1 MRDLDCLENGTP
13 KRANKT
19 NTQNGEARHSLNL
32 KAKAHE
38 NDRSNGT
45 TYVNF
50 DLVQMGVGGINSW
63 GTIPL
68 DQYLIPAAE
77 REFTFVIRPVGN

>member
-38 NDRSNGT
+38 NDRANGT
-45 TYVNF
+45 TFVNF

-63 GTIPL
+63 GTLPL
-68 DQYLIPAAE
+68 NPYLVPAAE
-77 REFTFVIRPVGN
+77 REFTFVIRPVSN

>member
-13 KRANKT
+13 VRDNKT
-19 NTQNGEARHSLNL
+19 NVQNGEPRHSLSL

-38 NDRSNGT
+38 NDRANGT

-63 GTIPL
+63 GTLPL
-68 DQYLIPAAE
+68 EQYRLPAAE
-77 REFTFVIRPVGN
+77 REFTFVLRPVDN